1 MCTYTSSRVKRKGF
15 YGKSE
20 LHMFLL
26 FDTFL
31 GRFPE
36 VNILSKH
43 IVLFFNPS
51 FSSFSQHHTTFNLCL
66 RKLVNLLVNKGLKP
80 GAAELFKLKLD
91 YDNLGLVQIYEGL
104 KSSLS
109 LIHFVHNLMI
119 GRLKKNTEK
128 LSEKILLNKTTTTS
142 FIS

>member
-1 MCTYTSSRVKRKGF
+1 
-15 YGKSE
+15 
-20 LHMFLL
+20 MFLL
-26 FDTFL
+26 FDIFL

-36 VNILSKH
+36 VNILSKY

-51 FSSFSQHHTTFNLCL
+51 FSSFSQHYTTFNLCL

-80 GAAELFKLKLD
+80 WAAELFKLKLD

-119 GRLKKNTEK
+119 GRLIKNTEK
-128 LSEKILLNKTTTTS
+128 LSEKIL
-142 FIS
+142 

>member
-1 MCTYTSSRVKRKGF
+1 M
-15 YGKSE
+15 
-20 LHMFLL
+20 
-26 FDTFL
+26 
-31 GRFPE
+31 
-36 VNILSKH
+36 
-43 IVLFFNPS
+43 
-51 FSSFSQHHTTFNLCL
+51 CL
-66 RKLVNLLVNKGLKP
+66 RKLVNLLVNKRLKP
-80 GAAELFKLKLD
+80 WTAELFKLKLD

-119 GRLKKNTEK
+119 GRLKNNTEK